1 MFIEK
6 GLGPW
11 LVDSDLSFLV
21 YQIKRSEWQLWI
33 KSLTTRLLD
42 SFRKYIQRQKEAT
55 HGRQECEPPCAPDL
69 TPCPD
74 RLLTC
79 IRHTRARRKPFYHR
93 DEKPITDVLLKVH
106 FSQQSEKKV
115 VRCHFPKCHMMGKRI
130 KVKFTAATRSV
141 SKTHVF
147 VGVYLCM
154 MVTVKEYNGNEND
167 DTCWKH
173 ECVEHQPLN
182 NPTIN

>member
-11 LVDSDLSFLV
+11 LVDSNLSFLV

-33 KSLTTRLLD
+33 KSLATRLLD
-42 SFRKYIQRQKEAT
+42 SFREYIQRQKEAT

-93 DEKPITDVLLKVH
+93 DEKSITDVLLKVH
-106 FSQQSEKKV
+106 FSQQSEKKEF
-115 VRCHFPKCHMMGKRI
+115 RGATSPNATWWGKE
-130 KVKFTAATRSV
+130 
-141 SKTHVF
+141 SKSNLQQQPEACLKPM
-147 VGVYLCM
+147 YL
-154 MVTVKEYNGNEND
+154 
-167 DTCWKH
+167 
-173 ECVEHQPLN
+173 
-182 NPTIN
+182 